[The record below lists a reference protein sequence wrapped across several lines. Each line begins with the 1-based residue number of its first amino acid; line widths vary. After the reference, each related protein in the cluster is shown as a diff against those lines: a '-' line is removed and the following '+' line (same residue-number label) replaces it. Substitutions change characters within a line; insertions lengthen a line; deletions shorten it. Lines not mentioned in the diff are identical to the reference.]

1 MNMAMLRGRIH
12 TFSVNSRFLA
22 RSSNHLA
29 RILCKHT
36 PQVNM
41 GSLTILTHTMKPST
55 QSDVFKKKK
64 VFKMCFG

>member
-1 MNMAMLRGRIH
+1 MLIYLAMVYGWN

-22 RSSNHLA
+22 RSSSHLA

-41 GSLTILTHTMKPST
+41 HT
-55 QSDVFKKKK
+55 K
-64 VFKMCFG
+64 VAFVHNASGITEEM